1 MLIVKIIGV
10 FTIWVIVGSVVL
22 GLLNAMQNY
31 FDVTVIE
38 SIKSNCCND
47 SNRRDNEDRN
57 MGIILWS
64 IFWPF
69 AVIAV
74 VPRCIIEIINF
85 WME

>member
-1 MLIVKIIGV
+1 MLLIKIIGA
-10 FTIWVIVGSVVL
+10 FTIWTIIGSVVL

-31 FDVTVIE
+31 FDITVIE
-38 SIKSNCCND
+38 SIKSSCRD
-47 SNRRDNEDRN
+47 SDDRSTA
-57 MGIILWS
+57 IVLWS

-74 VPRCIIEIINF
+74 VPRCVIEIINY

>member
-1 MLIVKIIGV
+1 MLIIKIICV
-10 FTIWVIVGSVVL
+10 FTIWTIIGSVVL

-38 SIKSNCCND
+38 SIKSNYRDNG
-47 SNRRDNEDRN
+47 RWDNEDKN
-57 MGIILWS
+57 MAIVLWS

-69 AVIAV
+69 AIIVVVIL
-74 VPRCIIEIINF
+74 CIIETINF

>member
-10 FTIWVIVGSVVL
+10 FTTWVIVGSVVL

-38 SIKSNCCND
+38 SIKSDCRND
-47 SNRRDNEDRN
+47 SSRYDNDDRN
-57 MGIILWS
+57 MGIVLWS

-74 VPRCIIEIINF
+74 VPRCVIEIINY

>member
-1 MLIVKIIGV
+1 MLFIKIIGA
-10 FTIWVIVGSVVL
+10 FIIWTIIGSVVL
-22 GLLNAMQNY
+22 GLLNVMQNY

-38 SIKSNCCND
+38 SIKSSCRD
-47 SNRRDNEDRN
+47 SDDKSTS
-57 MGIILWS
+57 IVLWS

-74 VPRCIIEIINF
+74 VPRCVIEIINF

>member
-1 MLIVKIIGV
+1 MLFIKIIGA
-10 FTIWVIVGSVVL
+10 FIIWTIIGSVVL
-22 GLLNAMQNY
+22 GLLNAMQSY

-38 SIKSNCCND
+38 SIKSNCRD
-47 SNRRDNEDRN
+47 SDDKSTS
-57 MGIILWS
+57 IVLWS
-64 IFWPF
+64 IFWPL